1 MNKILKRVI
10 NKIRNTSGFS
20 MLRVSDRVAYG
31 NFYEN
36 PLGDASG
43 VAAAYFREL
52 GESAGSE
59 YYPEISHYEQEAGF
73 QLDPAWLNDL
83 ALTTQVVLKDEPLC
97 YAHGRVLYVACELMS
112 RNSSQAVELKN

>member
-1 MNKILKRVI
+1 MNKIFKRVI
-10 NKIRNTSGFS
+10 NKIRNTGGFS
-20 MLRVSDRVAYG
+20 MLRVSDRIAYG

-59 YYPEISHYEQEAGF
+59 YYPEISHYEQGAGF

-97 YAHGRVLYVACELMS
+97 YAHGRVLYVALRAYVS
-112 RNSSQAVELKN
+112 KLDQAVDLKN